1 MKNHYKNKN
10 ILVTGAAGFIGSH
23 LTEALLA
30 LGAQVTALAQYNS
43 RSDLGWLENV
53 AKHES
58 LTIVHGDVRDPFL
71 MAKLTKNCHTVFHL
85 AALIGIPYSYQAP
98 QSYLETNLNGTLNI
112 LEGARLNQVNQVV
125 ITSTS
130 EVYGTAIITP
140 MTENHPLQAQ
150 SPYSASKIAA
160 DALATSYAAS
170 FKLPVTLVRPFNTYG
185 PRQSAR
191 AIIPTIITQAL
202 RDKSLKLGNLV
213 PVRDFNFV
221 EDTVDGFLRAAMYR
235 EKAGETFNLATGAPT
250 SIAGLIAAVAQIMN
264 MDLPTEVAMERTR
277 PSTSEVFKL
286 IGDATKAKELL
297 GWQPKHSILEGLIKT
312 IAWFEQNPNLWQ
324 NTDKYVI

>member
-1 MKNHYKNKN
+1 MQNHYKNKK
-10 ILVTGAAGFIGSH
+10 ILITGATGFIGSH
-23 LTEALLA
+23 LTEALLR

-43 RSDLGWLENV
+43 RSSLGGLENV
-53 AKHES
+53 AHHEL
-58 LTIVHGDVRDPFL
+58 LTIIHGDVRDPFL
-71 MAKLTKNCHTVFHL
+71 MARLTQDCHTIFHL

-98 QSYLETNLNGTLNI
+98 QSYIETNLKGTLNL
-112 LEGARLNQVNQVV
+112 LEGARLHGVEQVI

-130 EVYGTAIITP
+130 EVYGTAVITP

-160 DALATSYAAS
+160 DTLASSYAAA

-202 RDKSLKLGNLV
+202 KDKALKLGNLV

-221 EDTVDGFLRAAMYR
+221 EDIVDGFLRAAMYR
-235 EKAGETFNLATGAPT
+235 EKVGETFNLATGVPT
-250 SIAGLIAAVAQIMN
+250 SIAGLIAAVAEIMD
-264 MDLPTEVAMERTR
+264 MDLPTEVEMKRTR

-286 IGDATKAKELL
+286 IGDASKAKELL
-297 GWQPKHSILEGLIKT
+297 GWQPSHSLKAGLAKT
-312 IAWFEQNPNLWQ
+312 IAWFKENPQLWQ